1 MSQQPLIAESQLAR
15 LVLKMES
22 HTSSALPQAARR
34 QCGVVSAIKD
44 EAAYIHEFIHHHL
57 FFGFA
62 EIVLL
67 VNRTTDSTVHILNKI
82 CSTYPQ
88 VSFLVTDFI
97 DDLGLASSI
106 QRLSFAY
113 GIREL
118 RRHRRCGFALV
129 VDADEFWTPLDFKTP
144 IADALAQYPDFDLL
158 SLNWAPQHIDEE
170 PFSPPFSNLKAMAGK
185 SYKSIVNLAS
195 PIITVKPHFAI
206 MEPSYSEGQVWLDSF
221 GVEKLYSIPLF
232 GEKSRYEQAYESDRP
247 RPWWHRLLNQNSY
260 ILHRVQR
267 SESEYLFNLLRGRAE
282 LNEFGKYLI
291 KTYKNGFSRKTNMP
305 LQLDPSR
312 VAQYHES
319 LHRFVIECGIA
330 EEVGQARDKILS
342 VVSHF
347 GEILPLALD
356 HIPALERQSVLA
368 KVLSGTRFSS
378 WTLVDS

>member
-1 MSQQPLIAESQLAR
+1 MSQKPLIAESQLAR
-15 LVLKMES
+15 LVLSLEG
-22 HTSSALPQAARR
+22 HTTTASPQVTPR
-34 QCGVVSAIKD
+34 QCGVVCAIKD

-88 VSFLVTDFI
+88 VSFLVTDFV

-106 QRLSFAY
+106 QPLSFAY

-118 RRHRRCGFALV
+118 RRNRRCGFALV
-129 VDADEFWTPLDFKTP
+129 VDADEFWTPLDFETP

-158 SLNWAPQHIDEE
+158 SLNWAPQHMDEE
-170 PFSPPFSNLKAMAGK
+170 PFSPPFSSLNAIAAKTF
-185 SYKSIVNLAS
+185 KSIVNLAS
-195 PIITVKPHFAI
+195 PIIAVKPHLAI

-232 GEKSRYEQAYESDRP
+232 GEKSRYEQAHESDKP

-267 SESEYLFNLLRGRAE
+267 SESEYLFNLLKGRSE

-291 KTYKNGFSRKTNMP
+291 KTYKSGFLRKTNMP
-305 LQLDPSR
+305 LHLDPAR

-319 LHRFVIECGIA
+319 LHKFVVDCCIA
-330 EEVGQARDKILS
+330 EEVDQARNYILS

-347 GEILPLALD
+347 ADILPLALD

-368 KVLSGTRFSS
+368 KVLAGTRFSS